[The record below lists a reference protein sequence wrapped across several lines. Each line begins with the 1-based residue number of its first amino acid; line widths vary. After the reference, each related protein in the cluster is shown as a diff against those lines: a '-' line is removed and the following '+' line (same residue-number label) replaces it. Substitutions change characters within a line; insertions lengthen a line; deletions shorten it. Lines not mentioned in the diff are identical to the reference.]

1 MECRACPFE
10 CGVDRTKKLGICRAS
25 DQFEISIAQLHHWEE
40 PPISGARGSGTIFFS
55 HCNLR
60 CRFCQNYEISQLGY
74 GHKVTPQ
81 RLAEIM
87 LELEQKGAHNIN
99 LVTPT
104 HYSEQLIP
112 VLEKVRPKLK
122 IPVLWNSNGYEKV
135 ETLRRLEGL
144 VAIYLPDLKYYDD
157 QLARTYSSAPNYFQY
172 ASAAILEMRRQVGT
186 NRYDEAGIIQ
196 QGLIIRHLVLP
207 GHTDDSKQIL
217 TWIHDNLGPKTHIS
231 LMAQYHPTYRASELP
246 GMNRRLRPSEY
257 AEVRNHL
264 LKLGFE
270 EGYTQELSSASDEY
284 TPDFNGRGI

>member
-74 GHKVTPQ
+74 GHKVTPE